1 MVVTEG
7 DREALG
13 NRVQL
18 YAVVY
23 SRLTQQAQISAHVVS
38 CWVHAWREPTFWVPA
53 INKGKRKKCVG
64 RECTRT
70 ALFASFALA
79 TDV

>member
-18 YAVVY
+18 RAVVC

-38 CWVHAWREPTFWVPA
+38 FWVHALRAPTFWVPA
-53 INKGKRKKCVG
+53 INKGKRKKSVVAQSAH
-64 RECTRT
+64 
-70 ALFASFALA
+70 ALH
-79 TDV
+79 